1 MKVKEL
7 IEKLNKLD
15 ADADIVFSCAIE
27 SGFGSRV
34 AADASLRIEKGPES
48 EFVVLHIEGEES
60 DCE

>member
-7 IEKLNKLD
+7 IEKLNKLN

-27 SGFGSRV
+27 SGFGSRA
-34 AADASLRIEKGPES
+34 AADASLRIEDES
-48 EFVVLHIEGEES
+48 EFVVLHIEGEET

>member
-34 AADASLRIEKGPES
+34 AADASLRIEDES
-48 EFVVLHIEGEES
+48 EFVVLHIEGEEA

>member
-15 ADADIVFSCAIE
+15 ENADIVFSCSIE

-34 AADASLRIEKGPES
+34 AADASLRIEDES

>member
-7 IEKLNKLD
+7 IDKLNKLN

-27 SGFGSRV
+27 SGFSSRV
-34 AADASLRIEKGPES
+34 AADASLRIEDES

>member
-34 AADASLRIEKGPES
+34 AADASLRIEDES
-48 EFVVLHIEGEES
+48 EMVVLHIEGEET